1 MSKAKQQRR
10 KQIKAELAMGKQRF
24 VVHRG
29 LISWALPTYILYL
42 GINVL
47 VFSLFYRL
55 TFLQSVGLLFP
66 LPVLTGL
73 VLFTIAGVFMGKYR
87 WKQLLK
93 EAGGKYR
100 SGKKG
105 KDK

>member
-1 MSKAKQQRR
+1 
-10 KQIKAELAMGKQRF
+10 MGKPKF
-24 VVHRG
+24 IVHRG

-47 VFSLFYRL
+47 VHTLFYRFS
-55 TFLQSVGLLFP
+55 FLESVGQLFP
-66 LPVLTGL
+66 FPVLIGL
-73 VLFTIAGVFMGKYR
+73 VIFTIAGFFMGNSR

-93 EAGGKYR
+93 EAGGKYH